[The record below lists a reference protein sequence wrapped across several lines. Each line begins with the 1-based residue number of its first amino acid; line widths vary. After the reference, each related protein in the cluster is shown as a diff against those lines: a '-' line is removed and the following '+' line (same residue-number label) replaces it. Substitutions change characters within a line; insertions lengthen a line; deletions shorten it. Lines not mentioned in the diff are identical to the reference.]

1 MRREV
6 CRALSFVRAIAIL
19 GAIAAIVATP
29 APAAD
34 ASSFLDKPAKIVRVP
49 LPRDPDN
56 PQARPELSCTYYQR
70 FAVKQIDLG
79 ELGADQLS
87 ILADGTPCRKE
98 SVANEKI
105 VSAKDWTG
113 YFEGVKGNYI
123 FFTAEDGWNDGLGFA
138 VFTADARKL
147 FEDVAK
153 KWTGVELRP
162 SGMLLRYERV
172 YEAPCSL
179 QADAAACWR
188 TIMKAT
194 GLIGASPPNCKA
206 AYVREQKRVPKFA
219 KQALSDPTVID
230 YVVSTTIDARTQKI
244 TPATGE
250 ALRCRPA
257 D

>member
-1 MRREV
+1 MACHVQSRCSVRLQQLPP
-6 CRALSFVRAIAIL
+6 RAASAS
-19 GAIAAIVATP
+19 
-29 APAAD
+29 D
-34 ASSFLDKPAKIVRVP
+34 ASSFLDRPLKIVRVP

-56 PQARPELSCTYYQR
+56 PQAKPELSCTYYPR

-79 ELGADQLS
+79 ELGASQLS
-87 ILADGTPCRKE
+87 VLADGSPCRKE
-98 SVANEKI
+98 NATNEKI

-113 YFEGVKGNYI
+113 YFEGVKGNDI

-153 KWTGVELRP
+153 KWAGIELTP
-162 SGMLLRYERV
+162 SGILLRYERV

-179 QADAAACWR
+179 QSGAAACWQ
-188 TIMKAT
+188 TIRKAT
-194 GLIGASPPNCKA
+194 GLTDASPPDCKA
-206 AYVREQKRVPKFA
+206 AYVREQKRTPKFA
-219 KQALSDPTVID
+219 SQVLRDPTVID
-230 YVVSTTIDARTQKI
+230 FDVSITIEARTQKI
-244 TPATGE
+244 TPATGK